1 MCCSPGEV
9 GEVGG
14 GARLSHP
21 ISVSGARGSPR
32 FAESPER
39 SAVLGPPGM
48 GAGSGKCLPG
58 GEGGSC
64 FPLASSSVLARAS
77 CPVLRERPFAAAGI
91 GRAQDREMKLA
102 PIREVG
108 LEGEAGGGDAPRV
121 APHWHSGGSAAV
133 TLPAA
138 FETSPT
144 AASSCLAALPPSAA
158 ARSGAIR
165 LLGSGTPLAQEKQ
178 PLHSGEEAAV
188 FFFSFFLFLTG

>member
-1 MCCSPGEV
+1 M
-9 GEVGG
+9 
-14 GARLSHP
+14 
-21 ISVSGARGSPR
+21 
-32 FAESPER
+32 ES
-39 SAVLGPPGM
+39 A
-48 GAGSGKCLPG
+48 LP
-58 GEGGSC
+58 GGSC

-108 LEGEAGGGDAPRV
+108 PEGEAGGGDAPRV

-188 FFFSFFLFLTG
+188 FFFFLSFFF